1 MSDKELTPKQQR
13 FIDEYLI
20 DLNATQAAIRA
31 GYSKNNADKI
41 GSELLG
47 KTRVRQAVEEKRK
60 RLSIKTE
67 ITAEKILQEYAKIA
81 FSNMADFVDWSN
93 GQIVI
98 IPSQNLKHDQKACVS
113 EVSESTSNQGTT
125 IKFKLHDKIAA
136 LNKLGEH
143 LNLFRNTLEVIN
155 KNDPFSEFS
164 DDKLNEAIKDAAK
177 SIENRTGSDS
187 SS

>member
-1 MSDKELTPKQQR
+1 MSELTPKQQR
-13 FIDEYLI
+13 FVEEYLI

-31 GYSKNNADKI
+31 GYSAKNADKI

-47 KTRVRQAVEEKRK
+47 KTRVREAVEEKRK

-67 ITAEKILQEYAKIA
+67 ITAEKVLQEYAKIA

-98 IPSQNLKHDQKACVS
+98 IPSERLTHDQKACVA
-113 EVSESTSNQGTT
+113 EVSESVSNQGTT
-125 IKFKLHDKIAA
+125 VKFKLHDKLTA

-143 LNLFRNTLEVIN
+143 LNLFKNTLEVIN
-155 KNDPFSEFS
+155 KKDPFAELT
-164 DDKLNEAIKDAAK
+164 DDKLNQAIKDAAE
-177 SIENRTGSDS
+177 SIESRPGSDS
-187 SS
+187 RA